1 MQIRRLAAV
10 VALVLLP
17 GCVSSN
23 AGLAR
28 VRTAVG
34 PTYARELRT
43 LEESA
48 GTAGGRVRELLAR
61 PLDAETAVRV
71 ALLSNPEVQASLAE
85 IGIARGDLWSA
96 SLLPNP
102 QVDASIYLD
111 DGDVALEGELLF
123 DLAGMLRTPLSR
135 RAAEAALAAEA
146 AEAALEI
153 LELAYETRVAFVRY
167 QAARRARDV
176 LQTVV
181 EASRASWEAALILR
195 DAGNITAL
203 ETSQEEALYQDAR
216 LALTDAEL
224 RLLESREQLNARMGL
239 YGPATGWEAEDGL
252 PAPPGEQLALDRLEA
267 RAIEASVALGVVRDR
282 MRAVGQQLAVAQT
295 TAALPT
301 LRAGVAVR
309 REDQAWSFGPALVI
323 GLPVFGQNQGALV
336 MQEAR
341 FAVLEQ
347 QYAARAIQLRSLVR
361 RARNRMV
368 IARERERFLRETLL
382 PLRQRV
388 VSETVE
394 QHNAMNASV
403 FQVLAAR
410 RAQLESALEHV
421 EALREYWTARAALEQ
436 LLAGG
441 WVELD
446 EVRPAMVPGAAYESP
461 EFGR

>member
-1 MQIRRLAAV
+1 MRITRLVA
-10 VALVLLP
+10 VALVMLP
-17 GCVSSN
+17 GCVSSS
-23 AGLAR
+23 AGLDR
-28 VRTAVG
+28 VRTAIG

-48 GTAGGRVRELLAR
+48 GTADGRVRELLAR

-102 QVDASIYLD
+102 QVDVSIYLG
-111 DGDVALEGELLF
+111 DGEVELEGDLLF

-135 RAAEAALAAEA
+135 QAAESALAAEA
-146 AEAALEI
+146 AESALEI
-153 LELAYETRVAFVRY
+153 LELAYRTRVAFVRY

-203 ETSQEEALYQDAR
+203 EASQEEALYQDAR

-224 RLLESREQLNARMGL
+224 RFLEAREQLNARMGL
-239 YGPATGWEAEDGL
+239 YGPETEWEAQDEL
-252 PAPPGEQLALDRLEA
+252 PAPPEEEFALDRLEA
-267 RAIEASVALGVVRDR
+267 RAVEANVALGVVRDR
-282 MRAVGQQLAVAQT
+282 MRAAGQQLAVAQT

-309 REDQAWSFGPALVI
+309 REDQAWTFGPALVVD
-323 GLPVFGQNQGALV
+323 LPVFGQNQGGLV
-336 MQEAR
+336 TQEAR

-388 VSETVE
+388 VSETME

-421 EALREYWTARAALEQ
+421 EALRQYWTARAALEQ

-446 EVRPAMVPGAAYESP
+446 EVGPAMVPSSAYESP
-461 EFGR
+461 QFGR